1 MRKPRRFNLPPIYVD
16 TRKEQL
22 AEIERRARKELGGE
36 GYVNCDDDNCNPI
49 IHFPKPRRYSYMASW
64 SHHFLALV
72 LLAAFIWIIFRLIL

>member
-22 AEIERRARKELGGE
+22 AEIEKRARKELSGE
-36 GYVNCDDDNCNPI
+36 SYKNSDDGSHNPI
-49 IHFPKPRRYSYMASW
+49 MHFSTPRRYSYMGSW

-72 LLAAFIWIIFRLIL
+72 LLAAFIWIVFRLIL